1 VGPFVIFLL
10 IILLFFS
17 SRFAA
22 VGRGL
27 GEGIRNFKRGYR
39 GDSDP
44 APKPTPKVLSPI
56 VELAPPKL
64 LPAKG
69 ESSAPQDEPPAG
81 SRDRT
86 QS

>member
-1 VGPFVIFLL
+1 VGALVIFLL

-17 SRFAA
+17 NRFSA

-39 GDSDP
+39 GDQDP
-44 APKPTPKVLSPI
+44 PKPKAPALAPI

-69 ESSAPQDEPPAG
+69 ESSAPRDEPPEG
-81 SRDRT
+81 SRD
-86 QS
+86 